1 MSLWSLSPNYFNGSN
16 ANVFNVNSTG
26 NLNNNNVNNT
36 NGVRPDFH
44 IILDNLYSL
53 LITNFAMVKLT
64 ILVKQVL
71 PYGFF
76 SNRKEVDKLFL
87 ASRLMSKVEKS
98 FRYLCGKEL

>member
-26 NLNNNNVNNT
+26 NLNNT

-71 PYGFF
+71 PYGVFP
-76 SNRKEVDKLFL
+76 NRKEVDKLFL

-98 FRYLCGKEL
+98 FRHLCGKEL